1 MDVRLFLAIAAVI
14 AVVYGIG
21 LILIPS
27 VVLGLYGV
35 ESSASAVLGFRY
47 FGATL
52 LSLGLAT
59 WIIRESSDWTAIR
72 GLLIS
77 NAAGNIV
84 GPRRWRCGD
93 AHGNHEWD
101 GMVRRPYLSRS
112 AAGIFVLPF
121 GRCAAIGGLI
131 SASDLPST
139 GLGSAALDCGHP
151 AFFDR
156 QR

>member
-21 LILIPS
+21 FILIPS

-52 LSLGLAT
+52 LSLGLAN

-72 GLLIS
+72 GLLIA
-77 NAAGNIV
+77 NAGGNIV
-84 GPRRWRCGD
+84 GLVVSVTATLVGTM
-93 AHGNHEWD
+93 N
-101 GMVRRPYLSRS
+101 GMGWSAVLIYL
-112 AAGIFVLPF
+112 VL
-121 GRCAAIGGLI
+121 L
-131 SASDLPST
+131 
-139 GLGSAALDCGHP
+139 LGYLYFLSVGA
-151 AFFDR
+151 R
-156 QR
+156 QTAR

>member
-21 LILIPS
+21 FILIPS

-52 LSLGLAT
+52 LSLGLAN

-77 NAAGNIV
+77 NAAGNVV
-84 GPRRWRCGD
+84 GLVVSV
-93 AHGNHEWD
+93 AATLVETMN
-101 GMVRRPYLSRS
+101 GMGWSAVLIYLVLLLGYLYFLSVGARQT
-112 AAGIFVLPF
+112 AG
-121 GRCAAIGGLI
+121 
-131 SASDLPST
+131 
-139 GLGSAALDCGHP
+139 
-151 AFFDR
+151 
-156 QR
+156 

>member
-21 LILIPS
+21 FILIPS

-52 LSLGLAT
+52 LSLGLAN

-72 GLLIS
+72 GLLIA
-77 NAAGNIV
+77 NAGGNIV
-84 GPRRWRCGD
+84 GLVVSVTATLVGTM
-93 AHGNHEWD
+93 N
-101 GMVRRPYLSRS
+101 GMGWSAVLIYLVLLLGYLYFLSVGARQT
-112 AAGIFVLPF
+112 AG
-121 GRCAAIGGLI
+121 
-131 SASDLPST
+131 
-139 GLGSAALDCGHP
+139 
-151 AFFDR
+151 
-156 QR
+156 

>member
-21 LILIPS
+21 FILIPS

-52 LSLGLAT
+52 LSLGLAN

-72 GLLIS
+72 GLLIA
-77 NAAGNIV
+77 NAAGNVV
-84 GPRRWRCGD
+84 GLVVSV
-93 AHGNHEWD
+93 AATLVETMN
-101 GMVRRPYLSRS
+101 GMGWSAVLIYLVLLLGYLYFLSVGARQT
-112 AAGIFVLPF
+112 AG
-121 GRCAAIGGLI
+121 
-131 SASDLPST
+131 
-139 GLGSAALDCGHP
+139 
-151 AFFDR
+151 
-156 QR
+156 